1 MFNSTKVMISA
12 CVEQL
17 QTGCRS
23 MYGVHKPN
31 YTKVIGWAA
40 KLILD
45 NLAKGNAPYH
55 NIEHTVL
62 VTLAGQ
68 EILRGK
74 QLFEGDAS
82 VYCEDWLHFIISL
95 LCHDIGYVKGVCH
108 RDQVNENLYATGI
121 NNGMVTLP
129 ADSTD
134 ASLAPY
140 HVDRGKL
147 FVEEHFSSHPLIDVE
162 VIKRNIELTRFPVP
176 RDEEYQDT
184 RNYSGLARAADLIGQ
199 LSDPYYLQKI
209 PDLFDEFEEIGAN
222 KALGYQHPQDLRS
235 GLPNFY
241 RNQVHPYIQEAV
253 PYLEVTPEG
262 RQILVN
268 LYTNVQQTIQGRHQ
282 KSAKKYLRKD
292 SITQP
297 FKKIEHKNKVAV
309 GCSS

>member
-17 QTGCRS
+17 QTGYQC
-23 MYGVHKPN
+23 MYGGTKPN
-31 YTKVIGWAA
+31 YAKLIGWAA
-40 KLILD
+40 NLILE

-68 EILRGK
+68 EILIGK
-74 QLFEGDAS
+74 HISEGGVG

-95 LCHDIGYVKGVCH
+95 LCHDIGYVKGVC
-108 RDQVNENLYATGI
+108 RQDQVNKSLYATGI
-121 NNGMVTLP
+121 DNGMLTLP

-147 FVEEHFSSHPLIDVE
+147 FVEEHFSGNSLIDVE
-162 VIKRNIELTRFPVP
+162 AIKRNIELTRFPVP
-176 RDEEYQDT
+176 PNEEYQCT
-184 RNYSGLARAADLIGQ
+184 RDYPGLARAADLIGQ
-199 LSDPYYLQKI
+199 LSDPCYLQKI
-209 PDLFDEFEEIGAN
+209 TDLFEEFEEIGTN
-222 KALGYQHPQDLRS
+222 DLLGYHHPKDLLS

-241 RNQVHPYIQEAV
+241 RNQVHPYIPEAV
-253 PYLEVTPEG
+253 QYLEVTPEG
-262 RQILVN
+262 RQILAN

-282 KSAKKYLRKD
+282 KSRKKYAGKD
-292 SITQP
+292 LTPQHLNNL
-297 FKKIEHKNKVAV
+297 EHETKVAV
-309 GCSS
+309 GCSG